1 MTRII
6 RNVLLVLILAIVLI
20 FLGGAVLDW
29 VGGGTDNQPG
39 YISLAVWTAW
49 DAGILLLVIAV
60 VWFWRRYQRHRSANG
75 KDGSAR

>member
-6 RNVLLVLILAIVLI
+6 RDVVLVLILAAVLI

-39 YISLAVWTAW
+39 YISLGIRIAW
-49 DAGILLLVIAV
+49 DAGILLLLIAV
-60 VWFWRRYQRHRSANG
+60 VWLWRRYQRNR
-75 KDGSAR
+75 RP

>member
-6 RNVLLVLILAIVLI
+6 RDVLLVLIVAIVLI

-49 DAGILLLVIAV
+49 DAGILLLLIAV
-60 VWFWRRYQRHRSANG
+60 VWLWRRYRRHGSTNG
-75 KDGSAR
+75 TDAPAP

>member
-6 RNVLLVLILAIVLI
+6 RNVLLVLVLAIVLI

-39 YISLAVWTAW
+39 YISLGIWIAW

-60 VWFWRRYQRHRSANG
+60 VWFWRLLQSHR
-75 KDGSAR
+75 RP